1 MQIKDLI
8 LRIVRTPERSA
19 IIFAILR
26 FQIRIISDY

>member
-19 IIFAILR
+19 IIFA
-26 FQIRIISDY
+26 